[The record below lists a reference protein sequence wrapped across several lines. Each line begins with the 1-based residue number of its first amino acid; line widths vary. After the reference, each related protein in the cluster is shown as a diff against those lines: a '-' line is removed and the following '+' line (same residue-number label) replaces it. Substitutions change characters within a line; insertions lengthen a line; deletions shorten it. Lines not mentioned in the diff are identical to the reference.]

1 MLQKVA
7 GDKLEQARVTLRG
20 HRTDAMKALEAAE
33 KEGGMGEDELK
44 RLKDEVQKHIDAGME
59 TLDGM
64 LKKKQ
69 DEISN

>member
-20 HRTDAMKALEAAE
+20 HRTDAIKALEAAE

-59 TLDGM
+59 ALDAS

-69 DEISN
+69 EEIAS

>member
-20 HRTDAMKALEAAE
+20 HRTDALKALDAAE

-44 RLKDEVQKHIDAGME
+44 RLKEEVQKHIDAGNAA
-59 TLDGM
+59 LDAA

-69 DEISN
+69 DEIAS